1 MQGLV
6 RDVLKISKIT
16 PVDKGGNALDPSNY
30 RPISTLSP
38 FALIFEKLVCKQ
50 LLNYIEKHQILNEF
64 QFGFRKNRS
73 TEQSIIEITECLKKS
88 IDNNLFTCGIF
99 LDFAKAFDT
108 VNHQILLTKLKKYG
122 VRGIPLQ
129 WFSSYLIDRKQ
140 YVQLE
145 VKSSIKTIQCGIPQG
160 SSLGPLLFLIYIND
174 ITNCS
179 KKLSFRIF
187 ADDTNIFASSSNLEE
202 LEQLINRELSKVVE
216 WCNTNRLS
224 INIQKTN
231 FMIIKSPHKKLT
243 KNVEIK
249 ISNKDGSYTSIDKKS
264 YIKYLG
270 VMIDENI
277 TWKPHIA
284 FICSRL
290 ARNAGIFLKLR
301 HYISLVQ
308 LKQLYYSL
316 AYPYLTYAIVAWG
329 SSYQTQVKKIQIKQ
343 NHIIRIFFFSTL
355 YGKNTES
362 ALPLINLLDLL
373 TVNNIFKLQSLKFIH
388 QWVTNQLPSIFDNY
402 FYFAKNNHSYNTR
415 YASNSN
421 LCKQKIKTNIGKQS
435 ISAGAPALWQEIPK
449 EIKLIK
455 NSHNFKKRIKDLLLQ
470 NQRSNQ

>member
-1 MQGLV
+1 
-6 RDVLKISKIT
+6 
-16 PVDKGGNALDPSNY
+16 
-30 RPISTLSP
+30 
-38 FALIFEKLVCKQ
+38 
-50 LLNYIEKHQILNEF
+50 
-64 QFGFRKNRS
+64 
-73 TEQSIIEITECLKKS
+73 
-88 IDNNLFTCGIF
+88 
-99 LDFAKAFDT
+99 
-108 VNHQILLTKLKKYG
+108 
-122 VRGIPLQ
+122 
-129 WFSSYLIDRKQ
+129 
-140 YVQLE
+140 
-145 VKSSIKTIQCGIPQG
+145 
-160 SSLGPLLFLIYIND
+160 
-174 ITNCS
+174 
-179 KKLSFRIF
+179 
-187 ADDTNIFASSSNLEE
+187 
-202 LEQLINRELSKVVE
+202 
-216 WCNTNRLS
+216 
-224 INIQKTN
+224 
-231 FMIIKSPHKKLT
+231 MIIKSPHKKLT

-343 NHIIRIFFFSTL
+343 NHIIRIFFFSKL

-373 TVNNIFKLQSLKFIH
+373 TVNNIFKLQSLKFIY

-402 FYFAKNNHSYNTR
+402 FYFAK
-415 YASNSN
+415 
-421 LCKQKIKTNIGKQS
+421 KQS
-435 ISAGAPALWQEIPK
+435 
-449 EIKLIK
+449 
-455 NSHNFKKRIKDLLLQ
+455 
-470 NQRSNQ
+470 